1 MILQNRPGMLVELHM
16 LKDYKTRVTGNY
28 EILRALLEAINRDAA
43 KLVSMNRA
51 ADAATIAAGKNFN
64 PAAAFPLQLVSI
76 ETQPFHFLE
85 YHSTRSVS
93 DVSGALLIQYPHA
106 PSEQDVPRQP

>member
-16 LKDYKTRVTGNY
+16 LKDYKTRGTGNY

-64 PAAAFPLQLVSI
+64 PAAAFPLQLVPI
-76 ETQPFHFLE
+76 ETEPFHFLG
-85 YHSTRSVS
+85 YHYTPTLTE
-93 DVSGALLIQYPHA
+93 VSGALRIEYTHEPW
-106 PSEQDVPRQP
+106 E

>member
-51 ADAATIAAGKNFN
+51 ADVATIAAGKNFN
-64 PAAAFPLQLVSI
+64 PAAAFPLQLVST
-76 ETQPFHFLE
+76 ETQPFHFLGYQHTPRWSE
-85 YHSTRSVS
+85 
-93 DVSGALLIQYPHA
+93 VSGTLRTHCTR
-106 PSEQDVPRQP
+106 D